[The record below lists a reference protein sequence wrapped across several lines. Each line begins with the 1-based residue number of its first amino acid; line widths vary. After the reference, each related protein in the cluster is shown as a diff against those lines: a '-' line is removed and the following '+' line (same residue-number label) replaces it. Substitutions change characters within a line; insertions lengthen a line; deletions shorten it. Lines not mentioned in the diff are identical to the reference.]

1 MNNTFSKILSIAL
14 YPFSLLIRLVQ
25 NNIDFL
31 RTYKLKLIIARVLR
45 VIRLLNGSAASV
57 QFPDTVY
64 PSENPERKKKIGVI
78 DHSYHHKT
86 ISPTFFIDLL
96 KQVGSVTVMWDSQWN
111 GGKFPSFEKINAE
124 GFDILILW
132 QIMIYH
138 HPEKLKKLNCKQ
150 IIIIPMFD
158 DIHADPDNL
167 FLRFRDFRFV
177 CFCKSLHLRFNQLGL
192 RSKYFQFFIDPSSL
206 PYRKDP
212 FSELKGFFWQR
223 TNDITWDH
231 IIKLIEGSSFASFH
245 LHLAL
250 DPIWYR
256 EVMPTEE
263 EIKKYHITITRWF
276 DKKEEYLVVL
286 SQANIFFSP
295 RLYEGIG
302 MPVIEA
308 MTMGKVVVAPDHP
321 TTNEY
326 ISHQK
331 NGLLYDI
338 HDLKPLDFY
347 SAKTI
352 AIQAREDSLLGFKN
366 WQRESKELLNFI
378 DLHD

>member
-1 MNNTFSKILSIAL
+1 MNNTFSKILSIAS
-14 YPFSLLIRLVQ
+14 YPFLSLIRLVQ

-45 VIRLLNGSAASV
+45 IIRLLNGSASFV
-57 QFPDTVY
+57 QFPDTLI
-64 PSENPERKKKIGVI
+64 PSSDPAVHKKIGFI

-96 KQVGSVTVMWDSQWN
+96 KQIGSVTVMWDSQWN

-167 FLRFRDFRFV
+167 FLRFMDFRFV

-206 PYRKDP
+206 PYREDP

-231 IIKLIEGSSFASFH
+231 IRKLIEGSSFSSFH

-256 EVMPTEE
+256 EVMPTKE

-276 DKKEEYLVVL
+276 DKKEEYLAVL
-286 SQANIFFSP
+286 SQANIFFTP

-338 HDLKPLDFY
+338 HDLKPLDFS

-366 WQRESKELLNFI
+366 WQSESKELLDFI
-378 DLHD
+378 DLQD